1 MYHLYIVKSI
11 GGRIG
16 FGIATDLKE
25 RNKHYASHS
34 GDIVQFP
41 LVFGG
46 LRAHAKAVEKNI
58 KRDLWDDKIN
68 RAKIYQKVFFIN
80 MTKGLIQ

>member
-34 GDIVQFP
+34 
-41 LVFGG
+41 
-46 LRAHAKAVEKNI
+46 
-58 KRDLWDDKIN
+58 
-68 RAKIYQKVFFIN
+68 
-80 MTKGLIQ
+80 